1 MTGNELFDIT
11 EQQLGLAHPEIMIAA
26 RIFDIFGTLNLLCQ
40 LSTQSNRDL
49 SIGPPMQDKRG
60 FQDTKRFGSAH
71 VAGLNML
78 RCDGSVDFIN
88 YDVEAAVFKA
98 AGNRLGP

>member
-1 MTGNELFDIT
+1 MYVGFDN
-11 EQQLGLAHPEIMIAA
+11 
-26 RIFDIFGTLNLLCQ
+26 DI
-40 LSTQSNRDL
+40 NRT
-49 SIGPPMQDKRG
+49 SYSPPMQDKRG